1 MAKYNKKKGI
11 RITQDMLIKSIAERT
26 SLTQPQVKECIIVM
40 FDLVEMFTLH
50 PDCSTLFE
58 FKMGNIGKLTLKPHS
73 GRKAGTYKRPNNFKK
88 GDIIE
93 EIVESEEPSFQNLAF
108 DMFPSYKAKLNEISK
123 ERASRQSWFK
133 TEIVGVDEDG
143 NKIKEIKQYKGWK
156 ARAGSYYPLDYV
168 DEVK

>member
-26 SLTQPQVKECIIVM
+26 SLTQPQVKECINVM

-73 GRKAGTYKRPNNFKK
+73 GRKAGTYKRPNNFTK
-88 GDIIE
+88 GEMIE
-93 EIVESEEPSFQNLAF
+93 EIVEVEEPSYQNLAF
-108 DMFPSYKAKLNEISK
+108 DMFPSYKLKLKETSK
-123 ERASRQSWFK
+123 KRS
-133 TEIVGVDEDG
+133 V
-143 NKIKEIKQYKGWK
+143 KQGWK
-156 ARAGSYYPLDYV
+156 ARNGAIIPIDQE
-168 DEVK
+168 DEV